1 MARRYS
7 TYTWTE
13 VCAFWGMVVAAFT
26 RFFGEFFKS
35 LVKWIFGN
43 SSAGKFLHQAAN
55 VLTLLGNI
63 ALVVAIALPAFQFV
77 RFKSKGWKVFYWIAF
92 TLFLISVV
100 FGYVLEAHLR

>member
-13 VCAFWGMVVAAFT
+13 VCAFWGMVVAGLT

-35 LVKWIFGN
+35 MVKWVFGGT
-43 SSAGKFLHQAAN
+43 SGETFMYQAAH
-55 VLTLLGNI
+55 VLSLLGNI

-77 RFKSKGWKVFYWIAF
+77 RFKPQGWRVFYWIMF

-100 FGYVLEAHLR
+100 FGYVFEAHLR